1 MQGSRNAFRLLPSW
15 GTFVVTLALASV
27 TGCGGTPDRGN
38 GTSPSGG
45 AMDHGGAPG
54 TGGGTGTGGAAGE
67 ASGGTTAKETGGSG
81 GNESGGTTAKPSG
94 GSGGRASGG
103 AGGSASGG
111 TTVTA
116 GGGAGGSASG
126 GTTVNAGGGAGGSAS
141 GGTTVNAGGGAGG
154 SASGGSTVNPSG
166 GAGGKTGSG
175 GATSGTGGT
184 APGSGGRTGLGG
196 ATGSGGATGT
206 AGSSGPQGPCDIYAA
221 ASTPC
226 VSAHSTVRALYAAY
240 SGPLYQVRKSSGT
253 QDIPVDGP
261 GGFVKI
267 SVQDSFC
274 SGTTC
279 TISVIYDQSPNKNDL
294 VKSPAALWLPNGGM
308 EANAT
313 QGKITIS
320 GHTAYGIYVDNSGG
334 STGVGYRNNACKGL
348 ATGDDAESM
357 YMVVDGK
364 RFNQW
369 CCFDYGN
376 AETNGSDAGN
386 ATMECLYWGNSTQW
400 TTGSGSGPW
409 MAADLENGMFEC
421 DSKTSCPTNTSVTG
435 MSFVVGVLKGP
446 SGNSMGIKAGNAQSG
461 KLETKFNGKRPSGY
475 SPMKKQGAIILGT
488 GGDGSNNAKGTF
500 FEGAITKGNP
510 PDATDDLVQANI
522 VAAGYGK

>member
-1 MQGSRNAFRLLPSW
+1 MQGAGDSFQLAPVRSAFS
-15 GTFVVTLALASV
+15 VTLALLLSV
-27 TGCGGTPDRGN
+27 TGCGQSPPDRGN
-38 GTSPSGG
+38 GISPSGG
-45 AMDHGGAPG
+45 ATGNGGTLASGGTVGQGGAG
-54 TGGGTGTGGAAGE
+54 AGGASGGGGGAGE
-67 ASGGTTAKETGGSG
+67 ATGGTTANQTGGNGGGTTAKQNGGAG
-81 GNESGGTTAKPSG
+81 GL
-94 GSGGRASGG
+94 ASGG
-103 AGGSASGG
+103 AA
-111 TTVTA
+111 
-116 GGGAGGSASG
+116 
-126 GTTVNAGGGAGGSAS
+126 
-141 GGTTVNAGGGAGG
+141 G
-154 SASGGSTVNPSG
+154 SASGGSTVNSG
-166 GAGGKTGSG
+166 GAGGATVVQNGGAGGKAGSG
-175 GATSGTGGT
+175 GAT
-184 APGSGGRTGLGG
+184 
-196 ATGSGGATGT
+196 TGSGGTTSGSGGTTSGSGGTTSGSGGNTGPGGT
-206 AGSSGPQGPCDIYAA
+206 TGAGGSTSGSGGTPGTQGPCDIYAA
-221 ASTPC
+221 ANTPC
-226 VSAHSTVRALYAAY
+226 ASAHSTVRALYGAY
-240 SGPLYQVRKSSGT
+240 NGPLYQVRKSGGGT

-308 EANAT
+308 EASAT

-334 STGVGYRNNACKGL
+334 STGVGYRNNATKGL
-348 ATGDDAESM
+348 ATGDEAESM

-364 RFNQW
+364 RYNEW

-376 AETNGSDAGN
+376 AETSGKDDGN

-400 TTGSGSGPW
+400 TRGSGSGPW

-435 MSFVVGVLKGP
+435 MSYVVGFLKGP
-446 SGNSMGIKAGNAQSG
+446 SGNAMGLKAGNAQSG
-461 KLETKFNGKRPSGY
+461 KLETKFDGKRPAGY

-500 FEGAITKGNP
+500 FEGCITKGNP

>member
-1 MQGSRNAFRLLPSW
+1 MG
-15 GTFVVTLALASV
+15 
-27 TGCGGTPDRGN
+27 
-38 GTSPSGG
+38 SGG
-45 AMDHGGAPG
+45 APANGGTVG
-54 TGGGTGTGGAAGE
+54 QGGTGAGGISGSGGGAGDATGGTTVKQTGGSGGNG
-67 ASGGTTAKETGGSG
+67 SGGTTAKQNGGAG
-81 GNESGGTTAKPSG
+81 GL
-94 GSGGRASGG
+94 ASGG
-103 AGGSASGG
+103 AAGNASGG
-111 TTVTA
+111 TMVNS
-116 GGGAGGSASG
+116 GGGASG
-126 GTTVNAGGGAGGSAS
+126 GA
-141 GGTTVNAGGGAGG
+141 
-154 SASGGSTVNPSG
+154 TVNPNG
-166 GAGGKTGSG
+166 GAGGKAGSGGTTSGSG

-184 APGSGGRTGLGG
+184 ASGTGGKTGLGG

-206 AGSSGPQGPCDIYAA
+206 AGSSGTPGPCDIYAA
-221 ASTPC
+221 ANTPC
-226 VSAHSTVRALYAAY
+226 ASAHSTVRALYGSYA
-240 SGPLYQVRKSSGT
+240 GPLYQVRKSAGGT

-294 VKSPAALWLPNGGM
+294 VKSPTALWLPNGGM
-308 EANAT
+308 EASAT

-334 STGVGYRNNACKGL
+334 STGVGYRNNATKGL

-357 YMVVDGK
+357 YMVADGK
-364 RFNQW
+364 RYNEW

-376 AETNGSDAGN
+376 AETNGTDSGN

-400 TTGSGSGPW
+400 TRGSGSGPW

-435 MSFVVGVLKGP
+435 MSFVVGFLKGP
-446 SGNSMGIKAGNAQSG
+446 SGNAMGIKAGNAQSG
-461 KLETKFNGKRPSGY
+461 KLETKFDGKRPAGY

-510 PDATDDLVQANI
+510 PDATDDAVQANI